1 MANSEDPDGLR
12 HFITICIVYLDKIDL
27 QRKKIQY
34 LFYIPWPLNTKV
46 YVKIIVSKKKEESI
60 SRQSVTCNIFVIP
73 FSHRLLLLLLANEDP
88 DINHS
93 PILCQNLR
101 PPLIVGHPEP
111 EKKVLLAFLSTF
123 WHPCSKCILMC
134 FKKDRGG
141 CQVWKCPKVPELG
154 QRSTECKLLYI
165 RQILSFVSIS
175 YPKLWF
181 KVMQNLFWIIQ
192 TCFINKQHHQGMM
205 CVWIKGHL
213 SAKSVKIVA
222 IFYLYRGKIQIL
234 SSLLS

>member
-1 MANSEDPDGLR
+1 MENQALGTNVSSCGTLRLWSEG
-12 HFITICIVYLDKIDL
+12 TI
-27 QRKKIQY
+27 
-34 LFYIPWPLNTKV
+34 
-46 YVKIIVSKKKEESI
+46 
-60 SRQSVTCNIFVIP
+60 
-73 FSHRLLLLLLANEDP
+73 LLLSLYLKLE
-88 DINHS
+88 
-93 PILCQNLR
+93 R
-101 PPLIVGHPEP
+101 VIVGHPEP

-154 QRSTECKLLYI
+154 QRSTDCKLLYI

-192 TCFINKQHHQGMM
+192 TCYINKQHHQGMM

-222 IFYLYRGKIQIL
+222 IFYLHRGIIQTL